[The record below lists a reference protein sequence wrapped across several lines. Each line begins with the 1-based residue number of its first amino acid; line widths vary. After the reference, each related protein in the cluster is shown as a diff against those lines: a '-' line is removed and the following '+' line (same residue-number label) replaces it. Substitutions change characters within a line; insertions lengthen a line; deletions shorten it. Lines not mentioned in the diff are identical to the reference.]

1 MQTMVLKKNKLP
13 WIALIILLIGVWAYV
28 TSNPERESASSSKPA
43 PHPSSPSVAH
53 LNSNSNLAA
62 ALPQA
67 ACNTLQKSYASLE
80 WLKKN
85 QRPDLRFNNIH
96 KKIGTQIYR
105 LRHFFKDGD
114 EGEIETYLVY
124 LEDSL
129 ENARIVE
136 KSSYQKGKLY
146 LKIEAQEGQILYRE
160 EGLNLGDHLF
170 LHYVN
175 NQLTSAQG
183 IGPSN
188 SKEFVDCRFQQV

>member
-1 MQTMVLKKNKLP
+1 MQTMVLKKNKLL
-13 WIALIILLIGVWAYV
+13 WLTLIILLIGVWAYGFYYDLY
-28 TSNPERESASSSKPA
+28 TPRSSRPA
-43 PHPSSPSVAH
+43 PSSPSVANINI
-53 LNSNSNLAA
+53 NSTLILAA
-62 ALPQA
+62 TLPQA
-67 ACNTLQKSYASLE
+67 ACNTLKTTYANLE

-85 QRPDLRFNNIH
+85 KRPDLRFNNTH

-129 ENARIVE
+129 ENASIVE

-160 EGLNLGDHLF
+160 EGLNLGEHLF

-175 NQLTSAQG
+175 NQLSSAQG
-183 IGPSN
+183 IGPEN

>member
-13 WIALIILLIGVWAYV
+13 WLTLIILLIGIWAYGFYYDLY
-28 TSNPERESASSSKPA
+28 TPRSSRLA
-43 PHPSSPSVAH
+43 PTLPSVANINI
-53 LNSNSNLAA
+53 NSTLNLAA
-62 ALPQA
+62 TLPQA
-67 ACNTLQKSYASLE
+67 ACNTLKTTYANLE

-85 QRPDLRFNNIH
+85 KRPDLRFNNTH
-96 KKIGTQIYR
+96 KKIGTKIYR

-129 ENARIVE
+129 ENASIVE

-160 EGLNLGDHLF
+160 EGLNLGEHLF

-175 NQLTSAQG
+175 NQLSSAQG
-183 IGPSN
+183 IGPEN